1 MHIHLK
7 LPGSYSIIDET
18 ILRYNRVMERHFI
31 IYRRKHMTTIIV
43 VVVVALV
50 FFVAVCVAAFMVWK
64 RESEMRTDNIRA
76 IEQNLEKLANE
87 ISPDLQGS
95 DGVFGNHQAKGQ
107 SISYSE
113 SSISEIKPMRPGRKR
128 NYDPFGWV
136 RDDDS
141 INCEEDFPEPEP
153 DDYEVRSP
161 EFKQESPEFEQEQ
174 QEAEP
179 EPPETEP
186 EQIEPEPDIERQID
200 SISLDFIDDLDYQE
214 SEENEENEGIVL
226 HRQQMGYDTG
236 RSGKRY
242 TASELETLIRE

>member
-1 MHIHLK
+1 
-7 LPGSYSIIDET
+7 
-18 ILRYNRVMERHFI
+18 
-31 IYRRKHMTTIIV
+31 MTTIIV

-64 RESEMRTDNIRA
+64 RESEMRTDSIRA

-87 ISPDLQGS
+87 ISPDLQES
-95 DGVFGNHQAKGQ
+95 DGVFGNRQAKER

-113 SSISEIKPMRPGRKR
+113 SSISEIKSMRPERKR
-128 NYDPFGWV
+128 KYDPFGWV

-141 INCEEDFPEPEP
+141 INCEEEFIETEPAEC
-153 DDYEVRSP
+153 EVRY
-161 EFKQESPEFEQEQ
+161 
-174 QEAEP
+174 
-179 EPPETEP
+179 PETEP
-186 EQIEPEPDIERQID
+186 EQQEPEPEQPESEPEQPEFEESAAGYIEEDIERQIE
-200 SISLDFIDDLDYQE
+200 SISLDFIDDLEDPE
-214 SEENEENEGIVL
+214 AEENGENEETVL